1 MGGPVALSQQGE
13 QIGWIDGPGCLAL
26 GEGPIAQ
33 GDQVGLQLF
42 LLVRVQG
49 LYRPCWWGIKE
60 VNRCHAL
67 TATRVAIQ
75 PQEERQDGGV
85 GVDLAAPTAGSP
97 HGPWRI

>member
-1 MGGPVALSQQGE
+1 LGVPVALRQQGG

-49 LYRPCWWGIKE
+49 LYRPCWWGIKD
-60 VNRCHAL
+60 VNCCHAL
-67 TATRVAIQ
+67 TATRVA
-75 PQEERQDGGV
+75 
-85 GVDLAAPTAGSP
+85 LASYRKNAKMVTATTCP
-97 HGPWRI
+97 VRIWGQIYS